1 MIRIRRLALG
11 TLLTVGVIVAA
22 ALLSAWPAWRATSEG
37 AAVMKLSL
45 SHGGAREC
53 RQLSDEE
60 LAELPP
66 NMRRREVCDRR
77 RQPVYLELEIDGR
90 RAFAASLPPTG
101 LSGDGPSRLY
111 QRFELAAGS
120 HQIALRLRDDGGEG
134 FTYSA
139 RRELTLAPGQSL
151 AIDFEPRAGGFT
163 FN

>member
-1 MIRIRRLALG
+1 MTRIRRLVLG
-11 TLLTVGVIVAA
+11 TLLTVCVTLAA

-37 AAVMKLSL
+37 AAVVKLSL
-45 SHGGAREC
+45 SHGGEREC
-53 RQLSDEE
+53 RQLTDEE
-60 LAELPP
+60 LAELPA

-90 RAFAASLPPTG
+90 RAFAESLPPTG

-111 QRFELAAGS
+111 ERFELAAGD
-120 HQIALRLRDDGGEG
+120 HEIALRLRDDGGEG
-134 FTYSA
+134 FTHSA
-139 RRELTLAPGQSL
+139 RREVTLAPGQSL